1 MSKIDELLKQYCP
14 QGVIIKELWEVTIWD
29 KRFNGVDKSKQQK
42 VVSYK
47 HVSSAILKSLK
58 KEKGTVKLL
67 STGKF
72 DGWTTEIEAGSNLN
86 CGEVITIPSGGSAN
100 IKYYDGKFVDSGN
113 ILAKALDKTVS
124 LKFIYYYL
132 LSKNEIVESFFRGSG
147 VKHPNMTELL
157 KLQIPIPPL
166 AIQEEIVNI
175 LDAFTTLETEL
186 EVELEARKKQYI
198 FHRNRLFS
206 FEGQDVEWKTL
217 EELGEFTRGK
227 RFVKTDIQSEG
238 VPCIH
243 YGEMYTHYKI
253 SAKEAKSYL
262 IPTLASKLRKA
273 KYGDVIIV
281 AAGETI
287 EDIGQGVAWL
297 GDKEVVI
304 HDACF
309 AFSHNMHPNY
319 VSHFTQTDI
328 FHSQI
333 KRYISSGKISSIN
346 AAGLSKAKIPFPSM
360 EEQIRIASI
369 LDKFHTLLND
379 ILIGLPAEIKARNK
393 QYEYYR
399 NQLLTFKQL
408 NNE

>member
-1 MSKIDELLKQYCP
+1 MSKIDDLIKKLCLNGVTHCRLGDVIQLKKGKQLNKNFLNEKGQYP
-14 QGVIIKELWEVTIWD
+14 AYNGGITFSGYTDTYNYNENKIIISQGGASAGFVNFVKTKFYANAHCYVILPNEEVIINKYVFHFLKLNQKKLTE
-29 KRFNGVDKSKQQK
+29 KQ
-42 VVSYK
+42 
-47 HVSSAILKSLK
+47 HGAGIPA
-58 KEKGTVKLL
+58 L
-67 STGKF
+67 STR
-72 DGWTTEIEAGSNLN
+72 EILEMS
-86 CGEVITIPSGGSAN
+86 IP
-100 IKYYDGKFVDSGN
+100 V
-113 ILAKALDKTVS
+113 
-124 LKFIYYYL
+124 
-132 LSKNEIVESFFRGSG
+132 
-147 VKHPNMTELL
+147 
-157 KLQIPIPPL
+157 PPL
-166 AIQEEIVNI
+166 LIQNEIVNI